1 MNNINFPTNTKL
13 EEMANEISGLKAIM
27 TLMLIAMGQADSGK
41 VVLKMEKLIAEH
53 PDQAQ
58 AESFK
63 NIVQQIRQ
71 AYRQENC

>member
-1 MNNINFPTNTKL
+1 MNNIDFPTAAKL

-27 TLMLIAMGQADSGK
+27 TLMLIAIGQADAGK
-41 VVLKMEKLIAEH
+41 VILKMEKLIANH

-71 AYRQENC
+71 AYRQES